1 MYLDPVEEYADLCTW
16 IEPLIGQAISPKN
29 FAQRLGRWLNRSHP
43 TRVKLFLG
51 KDENLDRGD
60 FCIGAEYDPE
70 LDQAYRKQ
78 LIINLIVNHPKTS
91 HWEITSDIADRFVLE
106 LVETLVHEYQHQHQY
121 RSRRYKEHKE
131 HFVSEHEDTAIKNE
145 QEYLG
150 NPDEIDAYAA
160 NIAARIFLVNY
171 KLSDNTTQPIEDS
184 DSLDLKNYYKA
195 FGQEHEVV
203 QKLLVKIQENITYL
217 KDVDDGKI
225 RKRRKPSGRPTLS
238 RRDESRGWFRS

>member
-16 IEPLIGQAISPKN
+16 IEPLIGQEISPKN

-51 KDENLDRGD
+51 KDENLDPGD

-78 LIINLIVNHPKTS
+78 LIINLIINHSKTAP
-91 HWEITSDIADRFVLE
+91 WPITPDLADRFVLE
-106 LVETLVHEYQHQHQY
+106 LVEALVHEYQHQHQY
-121 RSRRYKEHKE
+121 RSRRYRAHKE
-131 HFVSEHEDTAIKNE
+131 QFVSEHEDSSIKNE

-160 NIAARIFLVNY
+160 NIAARIFLLNY
-171 KLSDNTTQPIEDS
+171 KLNNNSDQPIEEA
-184 DSLDLKNYYKA
+184 DSLDLKNYVKA
-195 FGQEHEVV
+195 FGKDHIVV
-203 QKLLVKIQENITYL
+203 QKLLVKIKENITYL

-225 RKRRKPSGRPTLS
+225 RKRRKSSGRPTLS
-238 RRDESRGWFRS
+238 RRDESRGWFR